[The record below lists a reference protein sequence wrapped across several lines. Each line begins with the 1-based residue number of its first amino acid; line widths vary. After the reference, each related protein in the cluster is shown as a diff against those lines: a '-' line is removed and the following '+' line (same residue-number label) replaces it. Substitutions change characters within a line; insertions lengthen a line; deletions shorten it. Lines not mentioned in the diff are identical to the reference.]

1 MSQLQM
7 LTNNFGNFN
16 LNVLSFSS
24 PMSSNINGVQTK
36 QNKRWYPVKA
46 GQPDLQLDVQFVSE
60 KDYETFQ
67 DFVRS
72 SQKWAL
78 NVDTGAPMVYLNWPE
93 RNINNW
99 SGIIKDFQSGG
110 QRANPAPRARFS
122 IELVD
127 SFMSEYT
134 DQGSIGAIYRA
145 SYGFVMQTFMNV
157 LPNPFAL
164 RMPTIPLWQQQEVQ
178 EQYTT
183 SNPNSTPRVTGPR

>member
-1 MSQLQM
+1 MSQLQIM
-7 LTNNFGNFN
+7 TNNFGNFN
-16 LNVLSFSS
+16 LNVLAFSS
-24 PMSSNINGVQTK
+24 PMSSVINGVQTK

-78 NVDTGAPMVYLNWPE
+78 NVASSAPMVYLNWPE

-99 SGIIKDFQSGG
+99 SGIIKEFQSGG

-122 IELVD
+122 VELVD
-127 SFMSEYT
+127 SFVSEYT

-145 SYGFVMQTFMNV
+145 SYGFVMQTFTHV
-157 LPNPFAL
+157 LANPFGL
-164 RMPTIPLWQQQEVQ
+164 RLPAIPAQQQQ
-178 EQYTT
+178 TAQDQYTAT
-183 SNPNSTPRVTGPR
+183 NPNSTPRVTGPR